1 MRKLTA
7 RALVREH
14 KATLLE
20 AVGQHLFGAGR
31 PGGTEIL
38 AHTIQ
43 VVSEAH
49 PDRSRVQ
56 LDVQNAFPSVSR
68 AAVLEVL
75 AADAPA
81 LGRDDAE
88 RLLWLRIH

>member
-20 AVGQHLFGAGR
+20 AVGQHQFGAGR
-31 PGGTEIL
+31 PGGAEIL
-38 AHTIQ
+38 WHTLQ

-49 PDRSRVQ
+49 PGRAGGQ
-56 LDVQNAFPSVSR
+56 LDV
-68 AAVLEVL
+68 
-75 AADAPA
+75 
-81 LGRDDAE
+81 
-88 RLLWLRIH
+88 